1 MFKSILYYILMI
13 AEFCSTMFV
22 GGIVMGIYLAVSG
35 KMEED
40 NAIDQASILE
50 TGAPIL
56 YVFCILALLILWFT
70 FSKAK
75 FSKFTLGRVNPAHK
89 WKAMFWYTL
98 PLLGTTMTFIALFN
112 LLGIKVYN
120 KDIMPYD
127 YIERLPMILIG
138 SFISAY
144 IIFGAI
150 YEELI
155 KCGKKTWVSYLAVLV
170 FSIIPFFFT
179 TTLSQSLTW
188 IIMMMIWSIVQTSL
202 LFYIYKITR
211 STILAF
217 VACIICNLVPTDISN
232 IPLCFAMGS
241 FGFTLVSSSVGS
253 YYGAKMSGRDT
264 EYLLDE

>member
-22 GGIVMGIYLAVSG
+22 GGIVIGIYLAVSG
-35 KMEED
+35 KLEEV
-40 NAIDQASILE
+40 NANDQASFLKA
-50 TGAPIL
+50 GAPII
-56 YVFCILALLILWFT
+56 YVFCILAMLILWFT

-75 FSKFTLGRVNPAHK
+75 FSKFTLGRVNPAYK

-98 PLLGTTMTFIALFN
+98 PLFGITLMFIALFN
-112 LLGIKVYN
+112 LLDIKIYN
-120 KDIMPYD
+120 KEIMPLD
-127 YIERLPMILIG
+127 YIGMLPMILIS

-155 KCGKKTWVSYLAVLV
+155 KCGKKTLVSYLTVLV
-170 FSIIPFFFT
+170 FSIIPFIAT
-179 TTLSQSLTW
+179 TPGQSLTW

-202 LFYIYKITR
+202 LFYIYKTTR
-211 STILAF
+211 STIVTF
-217 VACIICNLVPTDISN
+217 VACIICNLIPTDISS
-232 IPLCFAMGS
+232 IPLCTAMGC
-241 FGFTLVSSSVGS
+241 FGSTLTASSISNYLV
-253 YYGAKMSGRDT
+253 AKKEGRDT

>member
-22 GGIVMGIYLAVSG
+22 GGIVIGIYLAVSG
-35 KMEED
+35 KLEEV
-40 NAIDQASILE
+40 NANDQASFLKAG
-50 TGAPIL
+50 TPII
-56 YVFCILALLILWFT
+56 YVFCTLAILILWFT

-75 FSKFTLGRVNPAHK
+75 FSKFTLGRVNPAYK

-98 PLLGTTMTFIALFN
+98 PLFGITLMFIALFN
-112 LLGIKVYN
+112 LLGIKIYN
-120 KDIMPYD
+120 KEIMPLD
-127 YIERLPMILIG
+127 YIGMLPMILIS

-155 KCGKKTWVSYLAVLV
+155 KCGKKTWVSYLTVLV
-170 FSIIPFFFT
+170 FSIIPFIA
-179 TTLSQSLTW
+179 TTLGQSLTW

-202 LFYIYKITR
+202 LFYIYKTTR
-211 STILAF
+211 STIVTF
-217 VACIICNLVPTDISN
+217 VACIICNLIPTDISS
-232 IPLCFAMGS
+232 IPLCTAMGC
-241 FGFTLVSSSVGS
+241 FGSTLTASSISNYLV
-253 YYGAKMSGRDT
+253 AKKEGRET

>member
-22 GGIVMGIYLAVSG
+22 GGIVIGIYLAVSG
-35 KMEED
+35 KLEEVND
-40 NAIDQASILE
+40 NDQASFLKSE
-50 TGAPIL
+50 TPIL

-70 FSKAK
+70 FSMAK
-75 FSKFTLGRVNPAHK
+75 FSKFTLGRVNPVYK

-98 PLLGTTMTFIALFN
+98 PLFGITLIFIALFN
-112 LLGIKVYN
+112 LLGIDIYN
-120 KDIMPYD
+120 KDFMAFSYM
-127 YIERLPMILIG
+127 ERLPMILIG

-155 KCGKKTWVSYLAVLV
+155 KCGKKTWVSYLTVLV
-170 FSIIPFFFT
+170 FSIIPFFAS
-179 TTLSQSLTW
+179 TLGQSLTW

-202 LFYIYKITR
+202 LFYIYKTTR
-211 STILAF
+211 STIVTF
-217 VACIICNLVPTDISN
+217 VACIICNLIPTDISS
-232 IPLCFAMGS
+232 IPLCTAMGC
-241 FGFTLVSSSVGS
+241 FGSTLTASSISNYLV
-253 YYGAKMSGRDT
+253 AKKEGRET

>member
-22 GGIVMGIYLAVSG
+22 GGIVIGIYLAVSG
-35 KMEED
+35 KLEEV
-40 NAIDQASILE
+40 NANDQASFLKAG
-50 TGAPIL
+50 TPII
-56 YVFCILALLILWFT
+56 YVFCILHIFFLWFT

-75 FSKFTLGRVNPAHK
+75 FSKFTLGRVNPAYK

-98 PLLGTTMTFIALFN
+98 PLFGITLMFIALFN
-112 LLGIKVYN
+112 LLGIKIYN
-120 KDIMPYD
+120 KEIMPLD
-127 YIERLPMILIG
+127 YIGMLPMILIS

-155 KCGKKTWVSYLAVLV
+155 KCGKKTWVSYLTVLV
-170 FSIIPFFFT
+170 FSIIPFIA
-179 TTLSQSLTW
+179 TTLGQSLTW

-202 LFYIYKITR
+202 LFYIYKTTR
-211 STILAF
+211 STIVTF
-217 VACIICNLVPTDISN
+217 VACIICNLIPTDISS
-232 IPLCFAMGS
+232 IPLCTAMGC
-241 FGFTLVSSSVGS
+241 FGSTLTASSISNYLV
-253 YYGAKMSGRDT
+253 AKKEGRET

>member
-22 GGIVMGIYLAVSG
+22 GGIVIGIYLAVSG
-35 KMEED
+35 KLEEV
-40 NAIDQASILE
+40 NANDQASLLE
-50 TGAPIL
+50 AGTPII
-56 YVFCILALLILWFT
+56 YVLCILAILILWFT

-75 FSKFTLGRVNPAHK
+75 FSKFTLGRVNPAYK

-98 PLLGTTMTFIALFN
+98 PLFGITLMFIALFN
-112 LLGIKVYN
+112 LLGIKIYN
-120 KDIMPYD
+120 KEIMPLD
-127 YIERLPMILIG
+127 YIGMLPMILIS

-155 KCGKKTWVSYLAVLV
+155 KCGKKTWVSYLTVLV
-170 FSIIPFFFT
+170 FSIIPFIA
-179 TTLSQSLTW
+179 TTLGQSLTW

-202 LFYIYKITR
+202 LFYIYKTTR
-211 STILAF
+211 STIVTF
-217 VACIICNLVPTDISN
+217 VACIICNLIPTDISS
-232 IPLCFAMGS
+232 IPLCTAMGC
-241 FGFTLVSSSVGS
+241 FGSTLTASSISNYLV
-253 YYGAKMSGRDT
+253 AKKEGRET

>member
-22 GGIVMGIYLAVSG
+22 GGIVIGIYLAVSG
-35 KMEED
+35 KLEEV
-40 NAIDQASILE
+40 NANDQASLLKAG
-50 TGAPIL
+50 TPII
-56 YVFCILALLILWFT
+56 YVFCILVMLILWFT

-75 FSKFTLGRVNPAHK
+75 FSKFTLGRVNPAYK

-98 PLLGTTMTFIALFN
+98 PLFGITLMFIALFN
-112 LLGIKVYN
+112 LLGIKIYN
-120 KDIMPYD
+120 KEIMPLD
-127 YIERLPMILIG
+127 YIGMLPMILIS

-155 KCGKKTWVSYLAVLV
+155 KCGKKTWVSYLTVLV
-170 FSIIPFFFT
+170 FSIIPFIA
-179 TTLSQSLTW
+179 TTLCQSLTW

-202 LFYIYKITR
+202 LFYIYKTTR
-211 STILAF
+211 STIVVF
-217 VACIICNLVPTDISN
+217 VACIICNLIPTDISS
-232 IPLCFAMGS
+232 IPLCTAMGC
-241 FGFTLVSSSVGS
+241 FGSTLTASSISNYLV
-253 YYGAKMSGRDT
+253 AKKEGRET

>member
-22 GGIVMGIYLAVSG
+22 GGIVIGIYLAVSG
-35 KMEED
+35 KLEEV
-40 NAIDQASILE
+40 NANDQASFFKAG
-50 TGAPIL
+50 TPII
-56 YVFCILALLILWFT
+56 YVFCILAILILWFT

-75 FSKFTLGRVNPAHK
+75 FSKFTLGRVNPAYK

-98 PLLGTTMTFIALFN
+98 PLFGITLMFIALFN
-112 LLGIKVYN
+112 LLGIKIYN
-120 KDIMPYD
+120 KEIMPFD
-127 YIERLPMILIG
+127 YIGMLPMILIG

-155 KCGKKTWVSYLAVLV
+155 KCGKKTWVSYLTVLV
-170 FSIIPFFFT
+170 FSIIPFIAT
-179 TTLSQSLTW
+179 TPGQSLTW

-202 LFYIYKITR
+202 LFYIYKTTR
-211 STILAF
+211 STIVTF
-217 VACIICNLVPTDISN
+217 VACIICNLIPTDISS
-232 IPLCFAMGS
+232 IPLCTAMGC
-241 FGFTLVSSSVGS
+241 FGSTLTASSISNYLV
-253 YYGAKMSGRDT
+253 AKKQGRET

>member
-1 MFKSILYYILMI
+1 MFKSVLYYILMI
-13 AEFCSTMFV
+13 AELCSTMFV
-22 GGIVMGIYLAVSG
+22 GGIVMGIYLAFSG
-35 KMEED
+35 KLEEG
-40 NAIDQASILE
+40 NAHDQASLLKAG
-50 TGAPIL
+50 TPII
-56 YVFCILALLILWFT
+56 YVFCILAILILWFT

-98 PLLGTTMTFIALFN
+98 PLLGTTMTFIAIFN
-112 LLGIKVYN
+112 FLRIDIYN
-120 KDIMPYD
+120 KDIIPFGYM
-127 YIERLPMILIG
+127 ERLPMILIG

-170 FSIIPFFFT
+170 FSIIPFIA
-179 TTLSQSLTW
+179 TTLGQSLTW

-202 LFYIYKITR
+202 LFYIYKTTR
-211 STILAF
+211 STIVAF
-217 VACIICNLVPTDISN
+217 VACIICNLIPTDISS
-232 IPLCFAMGS
+232 IPLCTAMGC
-241 FGFTLVSSSVGS
+241 FGSTLTASSISNYLV
-253 YYGAKMSGRDT
+253 AKKEGRET

>member
-22 GGIVMGIYLAVSG
+22 GGIVIGIYLAVSG
-35 KMEED
+35 KLEEV
-40 NAIDQASILE
+40 NANDQASFLKAG
-50 TGAPIL
+50 TPII
-56 YVFCILALLILWFT
+56 YVFCILAMLISWFT

-75 FSKFTLGRVNPAHK
+75 FSKFTLGRVNPAYK

-98 PLLGTTMTFIALFN
+98 PLFGITLMFIALFN
-112 LLGIKVYN
+112 LLGIKIYN
-120 KDIMPYD
+120 KEIMPLD
-127 YIERLPMILIG
+127 YIGMLPMILIS

-155 KCGKKTWVSYLAVLV
+155 KCGKKTWVSYLTVLV
-170 FSIIPFFFT
+170 FSIIPFIA
-179 TTLSQSLTW
+179 TTLGQSLTW

-202 LFYIYKITR
+202 LFYIYKTTR
-211 STILAF
+211 STIVTF
-217 VACIICNLVPTDISN
+217 VACIICNLIPTDISS
-232 IPLCFAMGS
+232 IPLCTAMGC
-241 FGFTLVSSSVGS
+241 FGSTLTASSISNYLV
-253 YYGAKMSGRDT
+253 AKKEGRET

>member
-1 MFKSILYYILMI
+1 MFKSVLYYILMI
-13 AEFCSTMFV
+13 AELCSTMFV
-22 GGIVMGIYLAVSG
+22 GGIVMGIYLAFSG
-35 KMEED
+35 KLEEG
-40 NAIDQASILE
+40 NAHDQASFLKE
-50 TGAPIL
+50 GAPIL
-56 YVFCILALLILWFT
+56 YVFCILAILILWFT

-89 WKAMFWYTL
+89 WKAMFWYTI

-112 LLGIKVYN
+112 FLGIDIYN
-120 KDIMPYD
+120 KDIMPFGYM
-127 YIERLPMILIG
+127 ERLPMILIG

-170 FSIIPFFFT
+170 FSIIPFIAT
-179 TTLSQSLTW
+179 SLGQSLTW

-202 LFYIYKITR
+202 LFYIYKTTR
-211 STILAF
+211 STIVAF
-217 VACIICNLVPTDISN
+217 VACTICNLIPTDISN

-241 FGFTLVSSSVGS
+241 FGFTLVTSSVGS

>member
-22 GGIVMGIYLAVSG
+22 GGIVIGIYLAVSG
-35 KMEED
+35 KLEEV
-40 NAIDQASILE
+40 NANDQASLLKAG
-50 TGAPIL
+50 TPII
-56 YVFCILALLILWFT
+56 YIFCILAMLILWFT

-75 FSKFTLGRVNPAHK
+75 FSKFTLGRVNPAYK

-98 PLLGTTMTFIALFN
+98 PLFGITLMFIALFN
-112 LLGIKVYN
+112 LLGIDIYN
-120 KDIMPYD
+120 KDFMAFSYM
-127 YIERLPMILIG
+127 ERLPMILIG

-155 KCGKKTWVSYLAVLV
+155 KCGKKTWVSYLTVLV
-170 FSIIPFFFT
+170 FSIIPFIA
-179 TTLSQSLTW
+179 TTLGQSLTW

-202 LFYIYKITR
+202 LFYIYKNTR
-211 STILAF
+211 STIVTF
-217 VACIICNLVPTDISN
+217 VVCIICNLIPTDISS
-232 IPLCFAMGS
+232 IPLCTAMGC
-241 FGFTLVSSSVGS
+241 FGSTLTASSISNYLV
-253 YYGAKMSGRDT
+253 AKKEGRET

>member
-22 GGIVMGIYLAVSG
+22 GGIVIGIYLAVSG
-35 KMEED
+35 KLEEV
-40 NAIDQASILE
+40 NANDQASLLKAGTLI
-50 TGAPIL
+50 I
-56 YVFCILALLILWFT
+56 YVFCILAILILWFT

-75 FSKFTLGRVNPAHK
+75 FSKFTLGRVNPAYK

-98 PLLGTTMTFIALFN
+98 PLFGISLMFIALFN
-112 LLGIKVYN
+112 LLGIKIYN
-120 KDIMPYD
+120 KEIMPLD
-127 YIERLPMILIG
+127 YIGMLPMILIS

-155 KCGKKTWVSYLAVLV
+155 KCGKKTWVSYLTVLV
-170 FSIIPFFFT
+170 FSIIPFIA
-179 TTLSQSLTW
+179 TTLGQSLTW

-202 LFYIYKITR
+202 LFYIYKNTR
-211 STILAF
+211 STIVTF
-217 VACIICNLVPTDISN
+217 VACIICNLIPTDISS
-232 IPLCFAMGS
+232 IPLCTAMGC
-241 FGFTLVSSSVGS
+241 FGSTLTASSISNYLV
-253 YYGAKMSGRDT
+253 AKKEGRET

>member
-1 MFKSILYYILMI
+1 MFKSVLYYILMI
-13 AEFCSTMFV
+13 AELCSTMFV
-22 GGIVMGIYLAVSG
+22 GGIVIGIYLAVSG
-35 KMEED
+35 KLEEV
-40 NAIDQASILE
+40 NANDQAALI
-50 TGAPIL
+50 TAGTPIL
-56 YVFCILALLILWFT
+56 YVFCILAIFILWFT

-98 PLLGTTMTFIALFN
+98 PLLGTTMTFIAIFN
-112 LLGIKVYN
+112 FLRIDIYN
-120 KDIMPYD
+120 KDIIPFGYM
-127 YIERLPMILIG
+127 ERLPMILIG

-170 FSIIPFFFT
+170 FSIIPFIA
-179 TTLSQSLTW
+179 TTLGQSLTW

-202 LFYIYKITR
+202 LFYIYKTTR
-211 STILAF
+211 STIVAF
-217 VACIICNLVPTDISN
+217 VACIICNLIPTDISS
-232 IPLCFAMGS
+232 IPLCTAMGC
-241 FGFTLVSSSVGS
+241 FGSTLTASSISNYLV
-253 YYGAKMSGRDT
+253 AKKEGRET